1 MGSVGSTPTFG
12 KKARLCWAF
21 FMGVAASPHSYIL
34 VDVPGGD
41 MADNAR
47 QLQERRQYLASLQ
60 LMFTVALALGM
71 LLAFQFA
78 KRITE
83 AQPLR
88 AEFAQTKAEVL
99 ALEVER
105 AALREELAFIQS
117 DAYVE
122 FWARGEAKMLRPGE
136 TLIFTL
142 DAAPN
147 LDVPAATA
155 PNSSPRRQLHRS
167 QYRCR

>member
-1 MGSVGSTPTFG
+1 
-12 KKARLCWAF
+12 
-21 FMGVAASPHSYIL
+21 
-34 VDVPGGD
+34 

-78 KRITE
+78 KRIKE

-136 TLIFTL
+136 TLVFTL
-142 DAAPN
+142 NATPN

-155 PNSSPRRQLHRS
+155 PNSSPRDNYTEANIIAGDNSASWRLWWQLFFDWPAPGDR
-167 QYRCR
+167 